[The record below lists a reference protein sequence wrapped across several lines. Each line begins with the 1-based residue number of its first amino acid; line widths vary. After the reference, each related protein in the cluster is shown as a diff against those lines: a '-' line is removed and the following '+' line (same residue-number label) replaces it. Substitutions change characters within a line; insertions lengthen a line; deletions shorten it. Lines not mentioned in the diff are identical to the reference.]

1 MRQSHSGVRLGQSES
16 RQGWG
21 VRKTKGM
28 CVGNRKETG
37 KWKED
42 WRVIQSETRWGLAF
56 WGYFGP
62 VPLGLD
68 KGPEGDWVNGFQDMR
83 VL

>member
-1 MRQSHSGVRLGQSES
+1 M
-16 RQGWG
+16 WG
-21 VRKTKGM
+21 D
-28 CVGNRKETG
+28 RKETG

-56 WGYFGP
+56 LGYFET
-62 VPLGLD
+62 VPLGSD